1 MTVSALKYKIAYLLL
16 IIFASH
22 GNEIYKKNRISIQFH
37 KYKLS
42 LRSKTWK
49 QDLRWL
55 VFFTL

>member
-49 QDLRWL
+49 QDLR
-55 VFFTL
+55 